1 MSTSVIYRCTIVH
14 LISEI
19 WFLSAISLW
28 MRSLW
33 CDMWWEVYFEWTIR
47 IDWQHWTHK
56 TQDEDNPDTLAT
68 LGTQDT
74 GRRQSKHKDTTQKTK
89 RRSNTDRQS
98 GVSSCAREGYTVP
111 ASNNTSIV
119 LLTYSRRVGH
129 HYPLA
134 NTQIRMASSYTYL
147 G

>member
-1 MSTSVIYRCTIVH
+1 MCKANGVIFQLYHGGKKINVKETR
-14 LISEI
+14 
-19 WFLSAISLW
+19 
-28 MRSLW
+28 RGNQ
-33 CDMWWEVYFEWTIR
+33 EWTIQ
-47 IDWQHWTHK
+47 IHWQHWVHK

-89 RRSNTDRQS
+89 RRSNTDQKS